1 MSSGDPK
8 PSLEWIEIGSK
19 RFKVQRQY
27 RSCTVSSH
35 ITSRQPM
42 QRQSKRKIVIIM
54 VKDMERMKS
63 FHVSISRDDG
73 PSQPTRIHKTCQG
86 PWTANVERFSMCE
99 EPNRPLYWRW
109 FFRTSHYNPQKP
121 TELQLLTG
129 NKTGRDVPYDDSLW
143 MKISFAVWSNNQWKE
158 NSFVMYFQ
166 DKACSNIRDNLF
178 PDFYRKVYKKTD
190 TTGVCTIS
198 PVSMSVHGYYYLL
211 HT

>member
-73 PSQPTRIHKTCQG
+73 PSQPTRIHKTCQ
-86 PWTANVERFSMCE
+86 VE
-99 EPNRPLYWRW
+99 
-109 FFRTSHYNPQKP
+109 
-121 TELQLLTG
+121 
-129 NKTGRDVPYDDSLW
+129 
-143 MKISFAVWSNNQWKE
+143 
-158 NSFVMYFQ
+158 
-166 DKACSNIRDNLF
+166 
-178 PDFYRKVYKKTD
+178 
-190 TTGVCTIS
+190 
-198 PVSMSVHGYYYLL
+198 SV
-211 HT
+211 